1 MINSFLLAFAMYSR
15 VPMPGPDWEKEK
27 MKYVMVFLPVVGA
40 VVGAVFWGFG
50 ALCAYLSLPGLFRAA
65 GLTAI
70 PLVVTGGIH
79 MDGFL
84 DTADALASCQD
95 RERKLEILK
104 DSRTGAFA
112 VIKGGLYLVCSL
124 GVWSALP
131 ERLLPVAAVG
141 FVFSRALAGMST
153 VIFRNARGTG
163 LLATFTTAA
172 EKRITRAA
180 LGVWILLSGGAMI
193 LIDPLSGC
201 IAAAFGAAAFLYYRL
216 KSYKEF
222 GGITGDLAGWFIQ
235 NCELALGLSY
245 VVSACIR

>member
-141 FVFSRALAGMST
+141 FVFLRGRGLRARRSSSRRSFSKQMARLRYWLRLSRALT
-153 VIFRNARGTG
+153 VMP
-163 LLATFTTAA
+163 
-172 EKRITRAA
+172 
-180 LGVWILLSGGAMI
+180 V
-193 LIDPLSGC
+193 
-201 IAAAFGAAAFLYYRL
+201 
-216 KSYKEF
+216 
-222 GGITGDLAGWFIQ
+222 GI
-235 NCELALGLSY
+235 
-245 VVSACIR
+245 